1 MTQPLEHV
9 EYLSKEIGPRPA
21 GTEEEQNAALYIADQ
36 LQKESGYHAEIE
48 EFTGSSNFPYIQAIC
63 CGVIILVAILA
74 MAVPMLAI
82 PAFILALIATVIYVF
97 EVFDKPVVTRILA
110 RSASQNV
117 VAKYQPF
124 SEGEGEGKPSGRSRK
139 IVLVARY
146 DSGKV
151 TPSLVS
157 RIESMKLPFGMIFAG
172 AAAVS
177 TILLLVRI
185 FVGSVG
191 GAGILVFNVIA
202 AIVLIIVALP
212 LVKTILLQ
220 IAPYNEGANDNASGV
235 AALLEVAR
243 RISRGSL
250 SEADLVDENEGV
262 AIHGEAAAIANGLVP
277 EGAEIRYEAERLVP
291 PEIEPLDD
299 EERLLSAKAAI
310 AAFTG
315 KPVER
320 KTFGS
325 VASNL
330 VNTRADKPLPTIAA
344 SNAPQVDAVQPAPVE
359 AVPAA
364 AAAEEPVAWAEK
376 PFEAPVVDNY
386 YVEAEGF
393 DNAPDWFVAAQ
404 QKAKRPTGQTGSI
417 QRSRYTDAIEAAE
430 REAAERERI
439 RLEEEYTRLEEER
452 RQREQAMREALSEQL
467 QQQET
472 EVQAAAEA
480 LETQKTIELSVDAI
494 EVPVNEVPAGGE
506 QAIEEVPDRQ
516 LAEEPADDK
525 VEIEPA
531 FAAPMIAEGLP
542 PDATIAVA
550 PISMADLA
558 KELQQSTDVEDVD
571 VAFEPESELSVQEP
585 VEEVREEPASSRRE
599 KMSSLP
605 TIDEPKPAG
614 GNGSPSRSG
623 LFRMLREDV
632 PSLSGVLN
640 MPEEQEAPSK
650 KPAKRVDPAMLPHLT
665 LPNDPVDPVDY
676 DMEALYTEPDNSSEP
691 DEGRSRWNGGAFSRL
706 RLGHVSTK
714 SGEESDADEP
724 EEVVVEEESEE
735 AAIAEEMEKIYHFRN
750 PLYNNEIW
758 FVAIGCNTDLHDGA
772 LAFIEEH
779 QSDLRGAMIIEVDSV
794 GQGEL
799 SVASEEGRF
808 LKVTASSR
816 IKRYTRAAQE
826 ATGIRL
832 ESLSLA
838 GRESI
843 ASIAQKAGFQSMH
856 LFGAENGRPALSGS
870 ADDVLENLDEEVL
883 DEHINFLMELLKH
896 N

>member
-48 EFTGSSNFPYIQAIC
+48 EFTGSSNFPFMQAIC

-74 MAVPMLAI
+74 MVAPMLAI
-82 PAFILALIATVIYVF
+82 PAFVLALVATVIYVL

-110 RSASQNV
+110 KSASQNV

-124 SEGEGEGKPSGRSRK
+124 SEGDGEGKPSGRSRK
-139 IVLVARY
+139 IVLVTRY

-151 TPSLVS
+151 TPPLVS

-185 FVGSVG
+185 FIGSVG
-191 GAGILVFNVIA
+191 GAGILVFNIIA

-220 IAPYNEGANDNASGV
+220 IAPFNEGANDNASGV

-250 SEADLVDENEGV
+250 SEADLVDESEGV

-320 KTFGS
+320 KTYGS

-330 VNTRADKPLPTIAA
+330 VNTRADKPLPTIEA
-344 SNAPQVDAVQPAPVE
+344 SNAPQPEAVQPAPVE
-359 AVPAA
+359 AVPAVA
-364 AAAEEPVAWAEK
+364 AVEEPVAWAEK
-376 PFEAPVVDNY
+376 PVETPVVDNY

-430 REAAERERI
+430 REVAERERI

-467 QQQET
+467 QQQEI
-472 EVQAAAEA
+472 EAQAAAEA
-480 LETQKTIELSVDAI
+480 LEAQKAVELLADVP
-494 EVPVNEVPAGGE
+494 EVPVYEVPAGGE
-506 QAIEEVPDRQ
+506 QMVGEVPDRL

-525 VEIEPA
+525 VEIEPV

-558 KELQQSTDVEDVD
+558 KELQQSADVEDAD
-571 VAFEPESELSVQEP
+571 VAVELEAEPPAQKAVDDVQEEP
-585 VEEVREEPASSRRE
+585 VISRRE

-605 TIDEPKPAG
+605 TIGEPKPAG
-614 GNGSPSRSG
+614 ENGSPSRSG

-632 PSLSGVLN
+632 PSLSGVVN
-640 MPEEQEAPSK
+640 MPQEKEAASK

-665 LPNDPVDPVDY
+665 LPNEPIDPVDY
-676 DMEALYTEPDNSSEP
+676 DMEALYTEPGNSDEL
-691 DEGRSRWNGGAFSRL
+691 DEGRSGWNGGAFSRL
-706 RLGHVSTK
+706 RLGHVNTK

-724 EEVVVEEESEE
+724 EEAVVEEESEE
-735 AAIAEEMEKIYHFRN
+735 TAIAEEIEKIYHFRN

-794 GQGEL
+794 GQGDL

-883 DEHINFLMELLKH
+883 DDNINFLMELLKH